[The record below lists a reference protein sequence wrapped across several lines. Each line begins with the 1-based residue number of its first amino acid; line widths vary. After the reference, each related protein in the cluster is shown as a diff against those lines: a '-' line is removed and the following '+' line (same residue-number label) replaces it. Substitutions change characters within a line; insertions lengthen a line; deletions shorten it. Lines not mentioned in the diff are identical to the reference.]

1 MQAEISSDSESND
14 HDTHRPAIDLQLP
27 SPEKQLP
34 ASTNLCSDES
44 PATAGKHGPRKIS
57 LSKSADSCLN
67 NGSPTHVGSPFSP
80 LRPSSPLLSVLREAV
95 ESLSCIE
102 DFEKLEMIGSGFFAE
117 VFKVSAREGNFTHGL
132 ITRCAYAQGKVKRLS
147 PSICLCQKTRLFAV
161 LPLENRHEIALYRSA
176 SQFIFFERCL
186 ESRTSLLSSAM
197 AMGF

>member
-1 MQAEISSDSESND
+1 MSFLQSFGRRKSPRNSPKGSSRFTLRENEASPRVVENGVDAQVDIALANQLVQAEISSDSESND

-44 PATAGKHGPRKIS
+44 PAAAGKHGPRKIS

-132 ITRCAYAQGKVKRLS
+132 IKVTMHVAAAGRL
-147 PSICLCQKTRLFAV
+147 QVT
-161 LPLENRHEIALYRSA
+161 
-176 SQFIFFERCL
+176 
-186 ESRTSLLSSAM
+186 
-197 AMGF
+197 